1 MRNAVWT
8 AALLLVPCHA
18 NAQGTGEA
26 VGSLPRPGG
35 AFPVGTVVDYLTDVD
50 RRDGEFPAGRPI
62 TLQLWYPASR
72 PADSTASYLAEPA
85 LEAAL
90 LRQRYYGVDSAALTQ
105 WASLPTHASVG
116 AAPQSSGLPLLLFS
130 VGLGVIRANYT
141 SIAEE
146 LASRGYVVAVVE
158 SPLQGLMVTADDA
171 TVTDTSASP
180 MRRSC
185 CRPRSPGSAAGS
197 SRRSAAS
204 R

>member
-1 MRNAVWT
+1 
-8 AALLLVPCHA
+8 
-18 NAQGTGEA
+18 
-26 VGSLPRPGG
+26 
-35 AFPVGTVVDYLTDVD
+35 VVDYLTDVD

-72 PADSTASYLAEPA
+72 PADSTAPYLAEPA

-171 TVTDTSASP
+171 TVTDTIGRFEEP
-180 MRRSC
+180 
-185 CRPRSPGSAAGS
+185 AAHRAAEAGWARDLSYALQQLLAGGS
-197 SRRSAAS
+197 SDCPAA